1 MKTNLPTGIFLVA
14 VLAVAPLPAEA
25 QQSVFVQA
33 LGELTSAIEGTYGDE
48 GARVGPA
55 IDRMSAALTE
65 WDREIEAA
73 ATGLRTA
80 LREAAASSTVFERR
94 LSLGRMYAERGRLS
108 DALVELDAAGRLEPQ
123 RADVHVLRGLVLSAD
138 GKPREAIEALRTA
151 RAMDPGNPVTA
162 YYLFS
167 LAATSGQA
175 KDAQEAA
182 DALAAFYPEILRR
195 DTQKKAAVFARVAPL
210 RTVSGPPVLPLAAYR
225 QAYQDLAH
233 GEHQRAIA
241 EFRSAAASDP
251 LVIDAAATAST
262 LRAVGALKQGRMA
275 EARSLIQQS
284 STFET
289 SSEARRVLG
298 LVYWA
303 DSEYDQSVES
313 LTAAIRRSP
322 RDERSRLALSRVLS
336 SAGRDGDAERALQE
350 TLRVLPD
357 SALAHWWLASTFEH
371 VNRYAEARQ
380 EFQRAAAGAVSGE
393 GQIHAAV
400 GRFASGAADFPGAI
414 DAFTRAVS
422 ADPNNPAMHRFLAIA
437 LVQQDRTGEALAE
450 FVAALLIDPRDAEAH
465 AGIGKIHLN
474 AGRHADAVDV
484 LRRATEMS
492 PTNSETR
499 YAFATALERVGR
511 TEEAAQHFALVEQ
524 AQRQM
529 LVERR
534 RSISSDLLKEEA
546 ALRATE
552 GRFETA
558 IGLYEKALALAADP
572 SVYAR
577 LADLY
582 AQVGRTQDA
591 ARARA
596 IYEKARQAG
605 RAGGSAER

>member
-1 MKTNLPTGIFLVA
+1 
-14 VLAVAPLPAEA
+14 
-25 QQSVFVQA
+25 
-33 LGELTSAIEGTYGDE
+33 
-48 GARVGPA
+48 
-55 IDRMSAALTE
+55 
-65 WDREIEAA
+65 
-73 ATGLRTA
+73 
-80 LREAAASSTVFERR
+80 
-94 LSLGRMYAERGRLS
+94 
-108 DALVELDAAGRLEPQ
+108 
-123 RADVHVLRGLVLSAD
+123 
-138 GKPREAIEALRTA
+138 
-151 RAMDPGNPVTA
+151 
-162 YYLFS
+162 
-167 LAATSGQA
+167 
-175 KDAQEAA
+175 
-182 DALAAFYPEILRR
+182 
-195 DTQKKAAVFARVAPL
+195 VFARVAPL
-210 RTVSGPPVLPLAAYR
+210 RTVFGPPVLPLAAYR

-303 DSEYDQSVES
+303 DSEYDKSVES

-322 RDERSRLALSRVLS
+322 REERARLALSRVLS
-336 SAGRDGDAERALQE
+336 SAGRDADAERALQE

-357 SALAHWWLASTFEH
+357 SALAHWWLASTYEH

-393 GQIHAAV
+393 SQIHAAV

-422 ADPNNPAMHRFLAIA
+422 ADPNDPAMHRFLAIA

-450 FVAALLIDPRDAEAH
+450 FVAALLIDPRDSEAH

-582 AQVGRTQDA
+582 AKVGRSQDA